1 MYKNRKILLRPILT
15 EKINKLEDDK
25 NIYAFE
31 VNPKANKIEIK
42 EAVEEKFDVK
52 VNKVRTM
59 NFFGK
64 SKQMTVRSGGRSKRT
79 SGRRSNWKKA
89 LVTLGKE
96 HSIDLYGIG
105 EDS

>member
-1 MYKNRKILLRPILT
+1 MYKNRQILLRPILT

-64 SKQMTVRSGGRSKRT
+64 SKQMTVRSGGRSIRT

-105 EDS
+105 EES

>member
-1 MYKNRKILLRPILT
+1 MYKNRQILLRPILT

-25 NIYAFE
+25 NIYSFE

-64 SKQMTVRSGGRSKRT
+64 SKHMTVRSGGRSIRT

-96 HSIDLYGIG
+96 YSIDLYGIG
-105 EDS
+105 EES

>member
-64 SKQMTVRSGGRSKRT
+64 SKRLLLK
-79 SGRRSNWKKA
+79 
-89 LVTLGKE
+89 
-96 HSIDLYGIG
+96 
-105 EDS
+105 

>member
-1 MYKNRKILLRPILT
+1 MYKNRQILLRPILT

-64 SKQMTVRSGGRSKRT
+64 SKQMTVRSGGRSIRT

>member
-1 MYKNRKILLRPILT
+1 MYKNRQILLRPILT

-25 NIYAFE
+25 NVYAFE

-64 SKQMTVRSGGRSKRT
+64 SKQMTVRSGGRSIRT

-89 LVTLGKE
+89 LVTLRKE
-96 HSIDLYGIG
+96 YSIDLYGIG
-105 EDS
+105 EES

>member
-1 MYKNRKILLRPILT
+1 MYKNRQILLRPILT

-25 NIYAFE
+25 NVYAFE
-31 VNPKANKIEIK
+31 VNSKANKIEIK

-64 SKQMTVRSGGRSKRT
+64 SKQMTMRSGGRSIRT
-79 SGRRSNWKKA
+79 AGKRSNWKKA
-89 LVTLGKE
+89 LVTLRKE
-96 HSIDLYGIG
+96 YSIDLYGIG
-105 EDS
+105 EES

>member
-1 MYKNRKILLRPILT
+1 MYKNRQILLRPILT

-59 NFFGK
+59 NFIGK
-64 SKQMTVRSGGRSKRT
+64 SKQMTVRSGGRSIRT